1 MKIDE
6 DFVLSGDG
14 NFALNETLWY
24 SVMKYYRH
32 RNKNLDNVGK
42 YDKKKSESHC
52 MRVNDSYSNIKFFE
66 ESYNQR
72 NSETIT
78 EKSNKK

>member
-6 DFVLSGDG
+6 D
-14 NFALNETLWY
+14 FALNETLWY
-24 SVMKYYRH
+24 SVMNYYR
-32 RNKNLDNVGK
+32 RRDKNLANAGK
-42 YDKKKSESHC
+42 SDKKKNESYW
-52 MRVNDSYSNIKFFE
+52 MRADDLHSNIMFFE
-66 ESYNQR
+66 GSSNQR

>member
-1 MKIDE
+1 MKIDV
-6 DFVLSGDG
+6 D
-14 NFALNETLWY
+14 FALNETLWY
-24 SVMKYYRH
+24 SVMDYYRH
-32 RNKNLDNVGK
+32 LDKNLANAGK
-42 YDKKKSESHC
+42 SDKKKSGSHW
-52 MRVNDSYSNIKFFE
+52 MRVDDLHSNIMFFE